1 MAKFVTINDNEMINA
16 EHIVGFGL
24 DTGNGYPSLT
34 VSLDN
39 NVCIT
44 IDDRYRIKRF
54 LEDLFYHFYPG
65 TQPDTYTKIYR
76 QFLKMINGEEQN
88 TQ

>member
-1 MAKFVTINDNEMINA
+1 MAKFITVNDNEMINA

-24 DTGNGYPSLT
+24 DTSYGYASLT

-44 IDDRYRIKRF
+44 IDDRHDIKRF
-54 LEDLFYHFYPG
+54 FEDLFYHFPSCS
-65 TQPDTYTKIYR
+65 QPDTYAEIYGK
-76 QFLKMINGEEQN
+76 FLKIINGEEQN